1 MADKSIY
8 SIVISAV
15 ILIRSDDIYA
25 PRLMNCWLPAETW
38 VEALQK
44 LGHIDASLTFT
55 VRQFNAAFS
64 RSSSFGSVISRFD
77 GSNESGIFRATFQ
90 HRHYYYLTQE
100 KKQVIYPSPLD
111 RVWKEK
117 VLEFAANVL
126 VIPSTR
132 ARPAAIAI
140 CVADTTAEKTNDGF
154 AEQSIE
160 DQGPSPSKRQ
170 RTDAPLDS
178 RSNTTTYWASPEA
191 HSLFC
196 PRRRSGG
203 SVSGV
208 SVCNES
214 PHETLERRIRV
225 LQSVHK
231 GEDCWRNVILG
242 RDADNFC
249 TKAEIFEIRQRATF
263 LCRAYQLAILR
274 MNQWTWYKC
283 CQEACNELNALGML
297 QARSY
302 KTVAA
307 WNMTYRQVEGF
318 PHPNPYIQCGK
329 RPLPRLLEV
338 FPDAKD
344 QIVSFALKN
353 LAKLTIE
360 GVHDFILSKVIP
372 RLITLWKSDV
382 AASVSSSSTTT
393 TTTNDSPNEELLD
406 HDDQIRSFL
415 NAHRL
420 ESFSLTTAWR
430 WMRLLGFHY
439 DLRKKSFYV
448 DGHEREDVVA
458 NRKTF
463 CKEYLTEYEPYCR
476 RWVQISKE
484 DAAAI
489 KDLDTGFGYHYYN
502 IIAGKDYIEFHVD
515 YWNRFRCFKEE
526 RAPTVPII
534 EPTMSIRVSS
544 KAKPI
549 MLIGQDESVFAQ
561 YLLGSKTW
569 IGPKGQRPLL
579 PKSEGDGYMLSA
591 FVSRELGFGRRLTAD
606 ELTTINNERR
616 IGKTYKD
623 TQAAEEILKTHHKP
637 LLTESP
643 FVKYLYIGA
652 NNEGF
657 WNSYHMA
664 LQFEDVVDCLIV
676 LYPEFEFIF
685 LFDHSQGHARKRNG
699 ALNALHMSKNYGGA
713 QPVMRDTT
721 ILSDIGYLG
730 PNSPLLK
737 VGDTQSLIF
746 KTEDS
751 GPWYLSPEEKERQR
765 HNRPTGKRKRI
776 ERSKKMLVDALAAA
790 GVVLQQQRNHTKKEL
805 IEFANNNGVDL
816 YEDRELVIPG
826 WQGQPKGL
834 MQVLWERGFIDVSA
848 LERYTLDGRKNPI
861 TGEVNLQSSLRH
873 ILANCKDF
881 KDEET
886 ALQFLGTQLGVTV
899 KLTPKFHAEL
909 AGEGIEYSWAHSKAF
924 YRRLPLSQKRGR
936 ENFKKLVRDCT
947 CPESVLTKVRMEKFA
962 ARARAYICTY
972 HHLEQQKELA
982 AAHQN
987 SDNHDETER
996 TNQQELLYSE
1006 IERLMK
1012 DMRGHR
1018 CALHF
1023 DWRFV
1028 NSVLKEAT
1036 AKNEEVE

>member
-1 MADKSIY
+1 
-8 SIVISAV
+8 
-15 ILIRSDDIYA
+15 
-25 PRLMNCWLPAETW
+25 
-38 VEALQK
+38 
-44 LGHIDASLTFT
+44 
-55 VRQFNAAFS
+55 
-64 RSSSFGSVISRFD
+64 
-77 GSNESGIFRATFQ
+77 
-90 HRHYYYLTQE
+90 
-100 KKQVIYPSPLD
+100 
-111 RVWKEK
+111 
-117 VLEFAANVL
+117 
-126 VIPSTR
+126 
-132 ARPAAIAI
+132 
-140 CVADTTAEKTNDGF
+140 
-154 AEQSIE
+154 
-160 DQGPSPSKRQ
+160 
-170 RTDAPLDS
+170 
-178 RSNTTTYWASPEA
+178 
-191 HSLFC
+191 
-196 PRRRSGG
+196 
-203 SVSGV
+203 
-208 SVCNES
+208 
-214 PHETLERRIRV
+214 
-225 LQSVHK
+225 
-231 GEDCWRNVILG
+231 
-242 RDADNFC
+242 
-249 TKAEIFEIRQRATF
+249 
-263 LCRAYQLAILR
+263 
-274 MNQWTWYKC
+274 
-283 CQEACNELNALGML
+283 
-297 QARSY
+297 
-302 KTVAA
+302 
-307 WNMTYRQVEGF
+307 
-318 PHPNPYIQCGK
+318 
-329 RPLPRLLEV
+329 
-338 FPDAKD
+338 
-344 QIVSFALKN
+344 
-353 LAKLTIE
+353 
-360 GVHDFILSKVIP
+360 
-372 RLITLWKSDV
+372 
-382 AASVSSSSTTT
+382 
-393 TTTNDSPNEELLD
+393 
-406 HDDQIRSFL
+406 
-415 NAHRL
+415 
-420 ESFSLTTAWR
+420 
-430 WMRLLGFHY
+430 
-439 DLRKKSFYV
+439 
-448 DGHEREDVVA
+448 
-458 NRKTF
+458 
-463 CKEYLTEYEPYCR
+463 
-476 RWVQISKE
+476 
-484 DAAAI
+484 
-489 KDLDTGFGYHYYN
+489 
-502 IIAGKDYIEFHVD
+502 
-515 YWNRFRCFKEE
+515 
-526 RAPTVPII
+526 
-534 EPTMSIRVSS
+534 
-544 KAKPI
+544 
-549 MLIGQDESVFAQ
+549 
-561 YLLGSKTW
+561 
-569 IGPKGQRPLL
+569 
-579 PKSEGDGYMLSA
+579 
-591 FVSRELGFGRRLTAD
+591 
-606 ELTTINNERR
+606 
-616 IGKTYKD
+616 
-623 TQAAEEILKTHHKP
+623 
-637 LLTESP
+637 
-643 FVKYLYIGA
+643 
-652 NNEGF
+652 
-657 WNSYHMA
+657 MA

-834 MQVLWERGFIDVSA
+834 MQVLWERGFIDVSS